1 MADKNAK
8 KEKTSDAEVRDAIS
22 AFEQI
27 LEAIPNDRLA
37 LETLSDAYIEV
48 GDKPKALEYL
58 TRLAAAVADD
68 GDAAAAP
75 GIIRKL
81 QDVGAKNPA
90 AQEVL
95 KRLERLVAPKK
106 GASVATAAKAETSK
120 KKGVDI
126 TTELALAWNLVQAGE
141 LTQEDYS
148 NVVHDLTESS
158 TKNVEVPIT
167 VLHVLHD
174 RGFKGLEKVLNF
186 LSSDSGLP
194 IIALASFEPQKDAYS
209 LLPLEFMAKRGALVF
224 ELMRQ
229 DALVA
234 ILNPYDTELRDEV
247 KKLTNRN
254 CHFYLVPADSYDAY
268 LDFIKKA
275 LADAAAKA
283 AKQ

>member
-8 KEKTSDAEVRDAIS
+8 KEKSSESEVRDAIS

-37 LETLSDAYIEV
+37 LETLSDAYVEI

-58 TRLAAAVADD
+58 TRLAKAVADD
-68 GDAAAAP
+68 GDADAAP

-81 QDVGAKNPA
+81 QDIDSKDPA
-90 AQEVL
+90 AQDVL
-95 KRLERLVAPKK
+95 KRLEGLVAPKK
-106 GASVATAAKAETSK
+106 AAAAAKAETGK

-126 TTELALAWNLVQAGE
+126 TAELALAWNLVQAGE

-158 TKNVEVPIT
+158 TKNVDVPIT

-174 RGFKGLEKVLNF
+174 RNFKGLEKILNF
-186 LSSDSGLP
+186 ISSDSGLP
-194 IIALASFEPQKDAYS
+194 ILSLASFEPQKEAYN
-209 LLPLEFMAKRGALVF
+209 LLPMEFMARRGAIVF

-234 ILNPYDTELRDEV
+234 ILNPYDSELQEDV
-247 KKLTNRN
+247 KKATNRT
-254 CHFYLVPADSYDAY
+254 CHFYLVPAESYDAF
-268 LDFIKKA
+268 LDHIRKA
-275 LADAAAKA
+275 RAEAAAKA
-283 AKQ
+283 AKA